1 MEKHRTLHIT
11 TELLAVAVTVPAA
24 LALARHQGPLTE
36 KQRKRLRLYAAAT
49 LSIDGYLLWKWFR
62 K

>member
-1 MEKHRTLHIT
+1 MEKHKGLHVV
-11 TELLAVAVTVPAA
+11 TEALAVAVTVPAA

-49 LSIDGYLLWKWFR
+49 LAIDGYLLWQWFKR
-62 K
+62 